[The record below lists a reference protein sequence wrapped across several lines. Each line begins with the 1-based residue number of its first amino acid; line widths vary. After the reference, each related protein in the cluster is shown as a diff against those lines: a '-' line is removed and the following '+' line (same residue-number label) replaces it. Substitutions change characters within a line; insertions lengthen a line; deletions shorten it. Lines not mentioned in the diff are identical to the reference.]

1 MYNLT
6 HDRFIRTDL
15 TDGGPV
21 RLSLPELFEALRAD
35 RVSGF
40 PALRPHQRAAWHM
53 LLAQLGAIASYRSG
67 LRPETAEDWADA
79 LLRLAPVEAW
89 DLVGEKDD
97 APAFLQP
104 PMSGPYKDLIR
115 AADAIDVLLTSKNH
129 MVKAA
134 QAVDAGPDVWLFALV
149 SLQTMQGGLGKGNFG
164 ISRMNSSYG
173 SRPFIGI
180 APPGWVGAHVMRD
193 IDLMLEARADLVDRT
208 GLSEEG
214 HELLWTL
221 PWDGTAQLRFESLA
235 PWYVDVC
242 RRVRLRRD
250 ARGIFAERENSTVAR
265 VDMTDRNG
273 ITGDHWAPIN
283 LKENK
288 LYTADARGFNASV
301 ACALLLPS
309 GGERRFALP
318 DAMRLLPS
326 DQEMRV
332 LMRVLVRG
340 QGKTEGY
347 HEREIPFRRPAVSL
361 LRTPEGAERLADL
374 ARDHLTEL
382 DEISGAI
389 RYGVIGFCAGGDR
402 AEMRKPSKAVS
413 RQADTLSGPIR
424 AAFLAEAD
432 ALFFDRIQDRL
443 DAPGIELDQIRGLID
458 RARELFLPAMETF
471 PVPSAKRLRSLVAGE
486 RAFSTSVLYGRGR
499 IGSLRDQLFPN
510 TTSKETLDETVSEGA
525 E

>member
-6 HDRFIRTDL
+6 QDRFIRTDMS
-15 TDGGPV
+15 DGETV
-21 RLSLPELFEALRAD
+21 RLSLPQVFEALGAD

-40 PALRPHQRAAWHM
+40 PALRPHQRASWHM
-53 LLAQLGAIASYRSG
+53 LLAQLGALATYRFGS
-67 LRPETAEDWADA
+67 RPETAEDWAAA
-79 LLRLAPVEAW
+79 LRALAPAEAW
-89 DLVGEKDD
+89 DLIGEKDE

-104 PMSGPYKDLIR
+104 PMSGPYKDEIR
-115 AADAIDVLLTSKNH
+115 AADAIDVLVTSKNH

-134 QAVDAGPDVWLFALV
+134 QAVNAEPDVWLFALV

-173 SRPFIGI
+173 SRPFIGV
-180 APPGWVGAHVMRD
+180 APPGGFGAHVMRD
-193 IDLMLEARADLVDRT
+193 VELMLEARADLLDRT

-221 PWDGTAQLRFESLA
+221 PWDGTTQLRFESLA
-235 PWYVDVC
+235 PWYVEVC

-273 ITGDHWAPIN
+273 ISGDHWAPIN
-283 LKENK
+283 LKEQK

-309 GGERRFALP
+309 GGERRFSLP

-332 LMRVLVRG
+332 QMRVLVRG

-347 HEREIPFRRPAVSL
+347 HEREIPFRRPAVTL

-382 DEISGAI
+382 DEISSAI
-389 RYGVIGFCAGGDR
+389 RYAVVGFCAAGDR
-402 AEMRKPSKAVS
+402 DLMRKPSKAVA
-413 RQADTLSGPIR
+413 RQADMLAGPIR

-432 ALFFDRIQDRL
+432 ALFFDRVQDRL
-443 DAPGIELDQIRGLID
+443 ETPGIEIDQIRGLIE
-458 RARELFLPAMETF
+458 RARELLLPAMETF

-486 RAFSTSVLYGRGR
+486 RAFNASVRFGRGR
-499 IGSLRDQLFPN
+499 IGARRDQLFPK

>member
-40 PALRPHQRAAWHM
+40 PALRPHQRASWHM

-67 LRPETAEDWADA
+67 SRPETAADWADA
-79 LLRLAPVEAW
+79 LLGLAPAEAW
-89 DLVGEKDD
+89 ELVGEKDE

-134 QAVDAGPDVWLFALV
+134 QAVNAEPDVWLFALV
-149 SLQTMQGGLGKGNFG
+149 SLQTMQGGLGVGNCG

-173 SRPFIGI
+173 SRPFVGI
-180 APPGWVGAHVMRD
+180 APPGGVGAHVMRD
-193 IDLMLEARADLVDRT
+193 VEMMLEARADLIERT
-208 GLSEEG
+208 GLCEEG

-221 PWDGTAQLRFESLA
+221 PWDGTTQLRFESLA

-250 ARGIFAERENSTVAR
+250 ARGIFAERENSTKPR
-265 VDMTDRNG
+265 VDMTGRNG
-273 ITGDHWAPIN
+273 ITGDHWAPIG
-283 LKENK
+283 LKEQK

-309 GGERRFALP
+309 GGERRFSLP

-326 DQEMRV
+326 DREMTV
-332 LMRVLVRG
+332 QMRVLVRG

-347 HEREIPFRRPAVSL
+347 HEREIPFRRRAVSL
-361 LRTPEGAERLADL
+361 LQTAEGTGQLADL

-389 RYGVIGFCAGGDR
+389 RYGVIGFCAAGDR
-402 AEMRKPSKAVS
+402 DLMRKPSKAVA
-413 RQADTLSGPIR
+413 RQADTLAGPIR

-443 DAPGIELDQIRGLID
+443 DAPGIELDQIRGLIE
-458 RARELFLPAMETF
+458 RARELLLPAMETF
-471 PVPSAKRLRSLVAGE
+471 PVPSVKRLRSLVAGE
-486 RAFSTSVLYGRGR
+486 RAFRTATRFGRGR
-499 IGSLRDQLFPN
+499 IGTLRDQLFPITQN
-510 TTSKETLDETVSEGA
+510 KELEDETVSEGA